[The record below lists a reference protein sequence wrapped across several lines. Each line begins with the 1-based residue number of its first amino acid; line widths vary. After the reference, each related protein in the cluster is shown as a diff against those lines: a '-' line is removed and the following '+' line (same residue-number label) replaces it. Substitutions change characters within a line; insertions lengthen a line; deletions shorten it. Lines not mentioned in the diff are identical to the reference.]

1 MRNVLFL
8 KNERQVDG
16 HRLFKVQSLLP
27 GLWQGRDSAH
37 LLHAVVV
44 IAVADDV
51 NRNIPADRLGFY
63 FLLLPDC
70 YYHFHHLSFSVWN
83 VERRRDLEYPVATGS
98 DVTRKKCFL
107 FIFPR
112 KNGCNAHNQQ
122 ANNSFDTK
130 CWRTS
135 AVNWKIIRCPLFRFK
150 FKFAAKKQITS
161 FI

>member
-63 FLLLPDC
+63 FLLCLIVIITSII
-70 YYHFHHLSFSVWN
+70 YLFLFEN

-98 DVTRKKCFL
+98 DVTW
-107 FIFPR
+107 
-112 KNGCNAHNQQ
+112 KNVFFYISSKEWLQRA
-122 ANNSFDTK
+122 
-130 CWRTS
+130 
-135 AVNWKIIRCPLFRFK
+135 
-150 FKFAAKKQITS
+150 
-161 FI
+161 